1 MQNHHTHTTRCGH
14 AVGSEREYIETA
26 LAKGLT
32 TLGFSDHSPWPS
44 LHSPTIR
51 MDADE
56 LPGYVHAVRQLQK
69 EYRGRILI
77 KCGLECEYFPYAL
90 GWLREQKET
99 LGLDYLIFG
108 NHFDRDERTGMY
120 FGASRTKDDVRRYL
134 DTTLEGMQTGLY
146 ILLAHPDLFLR
157 AYQQFDDVC
166 RDASREICRMA
177 RALQMPLEYNLLGL
191 RARGTP
197 RFSGLG
203 YPYHAFW
210 EIAAEEGCD
219 AIINF
224 DAHDPVQMM
233 TLRYREEAV
242 QTLKALGIRMVELDG
257 DNNIV
262 PAEQEQLQ
270 QEPDTI

>member
-26 LAKGLT
+26 LSKGFT

-44 LHSPTIR
+44 LYSPTIR
-51 MDADE
+51 MDEDE
-56 LPGYVHAVRQLQK
+56 LPGYVNAVRALQK
-69 EYRGRILI
+69 EYEGRIRI

-90 GWLREQKET
+90 SWLKEQKEK

-120 FGASRTKDDVRRYL
+120 FGASRTKGDVRRYL

-157 AYQQFDDVC
+157 AYQQFDDAC

-177 RALQMPLEYNLLGL
+177 KALHMPLEFNLLGM

-203 YPYHAFW
+203 YPYQAFW
-210 EIAAEEGCD
+210 EIAAEENCT
-219 AIINF
+219 AIINY

-233 TLRYREEAV
+233 TDCYRNEAV
-242 QTLKALGIRMVELDG
+242 QTLQSLHMQMVELD
-257 DNNIV
+257 DNNRIV
-262 PAEQEQLQ
+262 PTGA
-270 QEPDTI
+270 

>member
-26 LAKGLT
+26 LSKGFT
-32 TLGFSDHSPWPS
+32 TLGFSDHSPWPG
-44 LHSPTIR
+44 LYSPTIR
-51 MDADE
+51 MDESE
-56 LPGYVHAVRQLQK
+56 LPDYVHTVRALQK
-69 EYRGRILI
+69 EYEGRILI
-77 KCGLECEYFPYAL
+77 KCGLECEYFPRDL
-90 GWLREQKET
+90 SWIKEQKEK

-120 FGASRTKDDVRRYL
+120 FGATRTKEDVRRYL
-134 DTTLEGMQTGLY
+134 LATLEGMQTGIY

-157 AYQQFDDVC
+157 AYRQFDDAC

-177 RALQMPLEYNLLGL
+177 KALSMPLEYNLLGL

-203 YPYHAFW
+203 YPYIGFW
-210 EIAAEEGCD
+210 EIAAEEGCT
-219 AIINF
+219 AIINY

-233 TLRYREEAV
+233 SDRYRDEAV
-242 QTLKALGIRMVELDG
+242 QTLKALNIQMAELDK
-257 DNNIV
+257 DNRVV
-262 PAEQEQLQ
+262 PAEQ
-270 QEPDTI
+270 